1 MRRSQTV
8 SCEATVVTEAPAED
22 DEATT
27 LKKKQHSQ
35 YVQMYKKFCANKE
48 QISADHPHIISW
60 FFKSSISWFD
70 SCGDKKVQKDII
82 SNIFSKCVCGKSW
95 VIDASKPF
103 FKEAKVRCVM
113 MLSLIHI

>member
-1 MRRSQTV
+1 MRSSWSGEKLLVVEKYEEEPAV

-60 FFKSSISWFD
+60 FFKSLS
-70 SCGDKKVQKDII
+70 
-82 SNIFSKCVCGKSW
+82 
-95 VIDASKPF
+95 F
-103 FKEAKVRCVM
+103 FYD
-113 MLSLIHI
+113 LSL